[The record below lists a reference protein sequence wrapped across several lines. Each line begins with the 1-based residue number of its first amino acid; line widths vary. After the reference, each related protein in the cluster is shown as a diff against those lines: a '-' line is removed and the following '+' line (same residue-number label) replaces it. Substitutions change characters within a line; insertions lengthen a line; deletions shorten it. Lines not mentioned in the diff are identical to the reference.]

1 MADIQIVMEVLGNEG
16 IISATKSTVKLENT
30 IKSLSKSLDSGR
42 ISDQQFNTALKE
54 LRRTLDNNG
63 KSWQANKSYID
74 QYIKT
79 LRQAEQAAEQDR
91 IAQERLNQARQR
103 AATVLALQQ
112 QKLREEAAAQRAAE
126 AAAKRHADRQLELR
140 MRFQEGYA
148 QFTRQR
154 DAMRSLREAYRSGII
169 TLQQYEAQLARI
181 RAVNQGNVAGTNN
194 LGVAMQQTGY
204 QVGDFMVQI
213 QSGTNPMVAFGQ
225 QATQL
230 VGVLYLL
237 PPATLAAKTSIL
249 GLQVSI
255 SALVMSLGII
265 IPVATAIG
273 AYFMRMSGNS
283 KKLSDRIDDLEK
295 TTQKLQE
302 SFELLEDTELDQKF
316 GDSAVAVRG
325 LASAMLEL
333 NSAAQL
339 QDLINSVDK
348 IDEAGKAGTFA
359 KFFKGM
365 AAGLSFGYFGAGA
378 VQADEEAFAKL
389 GFDMSLATFEGYTEN
404 LKKLATAG
412 DRGGV
417 VQAFNDFIK
426 DASDNGAEL
435 TNQGVLLAREMLRVA
450 LATAEVNAQLNGSA
464 KAAKDRAD
472 QIAFQAD
479 AERELAR
486 ENKAYEERVREANE
500 KVIQAKRQANEEQ
513 VKLLQAQGKYAE
525 ATELA
530 VKLARE
536 EARAKVLS
544 SAENETQRRALE
556 SQAVQAANLAEQ
568 AVRLTEQTRQTK
580 EETKLAT
587 KEAENYAD
595 AINKG
600 LEKRD
605 QFEQKAL
612 TALVGKLK
620 AQGNLLAAEKLEVEL
635 AREAAV
641 QRVLST
647 ATTLEG
653 KNALVASA
661 IAAADAAEQA
671 VRLGYETDGIKNDAR
686 ELEKALNA
694 SASAMDRM
702 SSSSLNLHVQI
713 AQAKAEAAALAAGL
727 DVSVAR
733 STAKARETY
742 QAQYLEASGAAQMAG
757 DLDAME
763 QAQRIYNEQLQGLK
777 VLDTLMQS
785 NAAKKESQKG
795 SSRTTDPIKSGT
807 EYIERVLKKEI
818 DLRKKSAL
826 MSDEQR
832 KRAEFEFELRQRID
846 KYKEKASEKEIQAAM
861 TLYDQAV
868 RLERVGDIIDYS
880 QGQFE
885 NFFMTVVDG
894 TTSIEDAFK
903 GMLRNI
909 LLEIY
914 KQQVAKPAAEG
925 IGNLLRKGAMA
936 IFGGGQTTAS
946 AYGNVF
952 QNGSVKAFAD
962 GGIVSSPTFFPMSNG
977 TGLMGEAGPEAIM
990 PLKRG
995 PNGKLGVEA
1004 SGGQQVVVNQS
1015 FNFAANGD
1023 ESVKKIIAQAAP
1035 QIAQMTQKQIMD
1047 SRRRGGQMKAA
1058 FS

>member
-16 IISATKSTVKLENT
+16 IVSATKSTVKLENT

-63 KSWQANKSYID
+63 KSWQANKAFID
-74 QYIKT
+74 RYVDG
-79 LRQAEQAAEQDR
+79 LRQAEK
-91 IAQERLNQARQR
+91 AQEQSRSAQESLNQARKR
-103 AATVLALQQ
+103 SATVLALQGQ
-112 QKLREEAAAQRAAE
+112 RLREEAAAQKV
-126 AAAKRHADRQLELR
+126 AAAGAKQQEATLDRLRHKYIQGHTAMELYSKEMNDLAVARKNNIISARQQSEAVEKLNND
-140 MRFQEGYA
+140 YA
-148 QFTRQR
+148 KGVGVFSKFNQ
-154 DAMRSLREAYRSGII
+154 
-169 TLQQYEAQLARI
+169 AQLAATKGSNRM
-181 RAVNQGNVAGTNN
+181 
-194 LGVAMQQTGY
+194 GVVTQQAGY
-204 QVGDFMVQI
+204 QVSDFIVQV
-213 QSGTNPMVAFGQ
+213 QSGTNPFVAFSQ
-225 QATQL
+225 QASQLAGVLPLVAGNIGLTTTAAIALSAGLGIGIPL
-230 VGVLYLL
+230 VG
-237 PPATLAAKTSIL
+237 
-249 GLQVSI
+249 
-255 SALVMSLGII
+255 
-265 IPVATAIG
+265 AIG
-273 AYFMRMSGNS
+273 AALWSTSSEAKNATEVFDKLTSAISDYSSVAERLQDADFSENFGLFADQAERALAAIKELKQAEINESIRNVLGGNVERRSTGPTIQNIRAAADILGVSGFS
-283 KKLSDRIDDLEK
+283 TS
-295 TTQKLQE
+295 QE
-302 SFELLEDTELDQKF
+302 DKNLINEYLGLLESLQNAKGFNAQVEAADKLNSFIKANIDLTKLEGEQ
-316 GDSAVAVRG
+316 REQING
-325 LASAMLEL
+325 LLEL
-333 NSAAQL
+333 TV
-339 QDLINSVDK
+339 DLA
-348 IDEAGKAGTFA
+348 EQAGKANQNA
-359 KFFKGM
+359 NSHVEDYLKNQLKFVEKKKK
-365 AAGLSFGYFGAGA
+365 
-378 VQADEEAFAKL
+378 ADEEVFNAQQKL
-389 GFDMSLATFEGYTEN
+389 G
-404 LKKLATAG
+404 
-412 DRGGV
+412 
-417 VQAFNDFIK
+417 
-426 DASDNGAEL
+426 
-435 TNQGVLLAREMLRVA
+435 
-450 LATAEVNAQLNGSA
+450 
-464 KAAKDRAD
+464 
-472 QIAFQAD
+472 
-479 AERELAR
+479 
-486 ENKAYEERVREANE
+486 
-500 KVIQAKRQANEEQ
+500 EEQ

-536 EARAKVLS
+536 EARAKALS

-556 SQAVQAANLAEQ
+556 AQAIQAANLAEQ

-580 EETKLAT
+580 EETKLAA
-587 KEAENYAD
+587 KEAKDYAD

-641 QRVLST
+641 QKVLST
-647 ATTLEG
+647 ATTIEG

-763 QAQRIYNEQLQGLK
+763 QAQRIYNEQLEGLK

-785 NAAKKESQKG
+785 NAATKGSQKG

-807 EYIERVLKKEI
+807 EYIERVLKPEI
-818 DLRKKSAL
+818 ELRKKSAL
-826 MSDEQR
+826 MSDEQM
-832 KRAEFEFELRQRID
+832 KRAEFEFELRQRVD